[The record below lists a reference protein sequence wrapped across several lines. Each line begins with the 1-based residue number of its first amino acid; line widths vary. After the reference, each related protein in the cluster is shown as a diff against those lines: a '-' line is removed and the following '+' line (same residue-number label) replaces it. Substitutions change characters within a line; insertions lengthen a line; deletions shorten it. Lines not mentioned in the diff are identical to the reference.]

1 MLLKSLKMDKY
12 KKQLDHIKSNW
23 EDLEKKQKYR
33 IRDAS
38 KILNVSEAELL
49 STKIDSSVKF
59 LKINNYHEFKNELI
73 NLQSLM
79 FLVRNESV
87 VHEKI
92 VKTKTLTIDSQH
104 SSLVFKNNNFLLNL
118 SLKSIEFIFSES
130 TSNKGNKLNSF
141 QFFDKNGN
149 AILKIYLKS
158 NLYELFNSIVEKYNC
173 KYSYELQKNST
184 NNQNKKT
191 TKIID
196 KFNNWDKE
204 SLIDNQ
210 KLREALLKYSALKAP
225 INLFV
230 FNEHCIQHHFGKI
243 HKIVDFKGWLNV
255 LDPMFNIHIQ
265 ENEINNKFFIYTHP
279 DNKTDKY
286 IVFIDKDNN
295 FTLGICINKYTHQS
309 IQQYLQS

>member
-130 TSNKGNKLNSF
+130 TSNKGNKLN
-141 QFFDKNGN
+141 N
-149 AILKIYLKS
+149 
-158 NLYELFNSIVEKYNC
+158 
-173 KYSYELQKNST
+173 
-184 NNQNKKT
+184 
-191 TKIID
+191 
-196 KFNNWDKE
+196 
-204 SLIDNQ
+204 
-210 KLREALLKYSALKAP
+210 
-225 INLFV
+225 
-230 FNEHCIQHHFGKI
+230 
-243 HKIVDFKGWLNV
+243 
-255 LDPMFNIHIQ
+255 
-265 ENEINNKFFIYTHP
+265 
-279 DNKTDKY
+279 
-286 IVFIDKDNN
+286 
-295 FTLGICINKYTHQS
+295 
-309 IQQYLQS
+309 

>member
-104 SSLVFKNNNFLLNL
+104 SSLVFKNNNFPL
-118 SLKSIEFIFSES
+118 
-130 TSNKGNKLNSF
+130 
-141 QFFDKNGN
+141 
-149 AILKIYLKS
+149 
-158 NLYELFNSIVEKYNC
+158 
-173 KYSYELQKNST
+173 
-184 NNQNKKT
+184 
-191 TKIID
+191 
-196 KFNNWDKE
+196 
-204 SLIDNQ
+204 
-210 KLREALLKYSALKAP
+210 
-225 INLFV
+225 
-230 FNEHCIQHHFGKI
+230 
-243 HKIVDFKGWLNV
+243 
-255 LDPMFNIHIQ
+255 
-265 ENEINNKFFIYTHP
+265 
-279 DNKTDKY
+279 
-286 IVFIDKDNN
+286 
-295 FTLGICINKYTHQS
+295 
-309 IQQYLQS
+309 